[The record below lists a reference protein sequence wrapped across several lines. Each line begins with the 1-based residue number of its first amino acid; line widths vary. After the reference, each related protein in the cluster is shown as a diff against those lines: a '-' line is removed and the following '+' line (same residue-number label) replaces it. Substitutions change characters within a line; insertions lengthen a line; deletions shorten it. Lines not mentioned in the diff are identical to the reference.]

1 MLGFAARMLLLLWS
15 SLRISSPL
23 PVPILVS
30 PSFLAASRRALRWFF
45 AALAALLMVRTGAN
59 AAAITA
65 GTRYPTNEEQYTL
78 QLINHA
84 RTSPDGLAILQTF
97 VTNDVGAINAS
108 STGTSGTGTKWAAGY
123 WKSSIQGVADSMNYF
138 QVSPGDLK
146 KQFQDLSIPG
156 TPLAWDPNLGNVS
169 SGYNDIV
176 IASQGSGA
184 GFPHALSPYAD
195 QSTFD
200 AYAKRY
206 TDGGYGPLNMIN
218 TLGEN
223 IAPNFYAEPM
233 SAFAGFMVDWGAS
246 GDGIQ
251 PQDPNEGSHRLNLM
265 AGDFV
270 ETGVSRKSGW
280 TAGNITEVQEFGRRF
295 NAVPTLV
302 GAVFTDSDSNG
313 FYTPGEGLANVTIVA
328 APVGGGTSFQTT
340 TYTSGGYA
348 LPIPTPGDYTVT
360 FSNASGVLKTA
371 TVTIGSEN
379 ILLDA
384 LLTGVVGPP
393 PPPGSGVAYDFD
405 GDGKPDLVLYN
416 GTTHRTTIL
425 YMNGATRL
433 AQVDGPILPVGWKL
447 AGVADFNG
455 DGHPD
460 FLLYN
465 SSNHKTQVWYL
476 NGVTQIGTANGPTL
490 PAGWT
495 IAGVADFNAD
505 GKPDLLLFN
514 SFKRLTMTWYLNGVT
529 KLPGAPAGPAIP
541 TGAVIVGVGDF
552 NADGQ
557 NDLLLSYPSTH
568 QSTVYYLNGPNKIGE
583 AAGPVLAAGW
593 TLKEVADMDGDGR
606 PDLIDHAS
614 TGRKT
619 EVRYMGGVV
628 VTGTAAGPVLPA
640 GSVLAAP

>member
-1 MLGFAARMLLLLWS
+1 M
-15 SLRISSPL
+15 
-23 PVPILVS
+23 PILIS

-45 AALAALLMVRTGAN
+45 VALAALLVVRTEAH
-59 AAAITA
+59 AAAITV

-84 RTSPDGLAILQTF
+84 RTSPDGLTILQTF
-97 VTNDVGAINAS
+97 VTNDISAIQAS

-123 WKSSIQGVADSMNYF
+123 WKSNFQGVADSMNYF

-176 IASQGSGA
+176 IASQGNGA
-184 GFPHALSPYAD
+184 GFPHALSPYAN
-195 QSTFD
+195 QSTFA

-206 TDGGYGPLNMIN
+206 TDGGYGPLNTIN

-223 IAPNFYAEPM
+223 IAPNFYAAPM
-233 SAFAGFMVDWGAS
+233 SAFAGFMVDWGSSA
-246 GDGIQ
+246 DGIQ
-251 PQDPNEGSHRLNLM
+251 PQDPNQGSHRLNLM

-302 GAVFTDSDSNG
+302 GAVFTDADSNG

-328 APVGGGTSFQTT
+328 APVGGGTPFQTT

-348 LPIPTPGDYTVT
+348 LPIPTAGDYTVT
-360 FSNASGVLKTA
+360 FSNTSGALKTA
-371 TVTIGSEN
+371 TVTMGSEN
-379 ILLDA
+379 VLLDA
-384 LLTGVVGPP
+384 LLTAVVTPPPPPPPP
-393 PPPGSGVAYDFD
+393 PPPGSGIPYDFN

-416 GTTHRTTIL
+416 SSTRRTTIL
-425 YMNGATRL
+425 YMNGATQL
-433 AQVDGPILPVGWKL
+433 AQVDGPILTAGWTL
-447 AGVADFNG
+447 AGVADFNA

-476 NGVTQIGTANGPTL
+476 NGVTKIGTANGPTL

-505 GKPDLLLFN
+505 GQADLLLYN
-514 SFKRLTMTWYLNGVT
+514 SAKRQTMTWFLNGVT
-529 KLPGAPAGPAIP
+529 QLPGAPAGPAIP
-541 TGAVIVGVGDF
+541 TGATIVGVGDF

-557 NDLLLSYPSTH
+557 NDLLLFYASTRKT
-568 QSTVYYLNGPNKIGE
+568 TVYYLNGPNKIGE
-583 AAGPVLAAGW
+583 AAGPTLANGW
-593 TLKEVADMDGDGR
+593 ALKEVADMDGDGR
-606 PDLIDHAS
+606 PDLIDYAA

-619 EVRYMGGVV
+619 EVRFLGGVV
-628 VTGTAAGPVLPA
+628 VTGTAVGPVLPP